1 MIWII
6 ISIQKKKKA
15 FYWKFLKEHKRWE
28 LKQEPGKEWVQNVS
42 FFNKQWQFKGKKKS
56 LHKSVRNIT
65 AYKNYK
71 TRNGSSCNQWKK
83 NKNNF
88 RSCILFSH
96 LSRCNFCSGND
107 FVHET
112 VVLCQHI
119 SSQLLQL
126 GFDVFFRHIRQGQCF
141 HLREKILNDLFAFL
155 KQSEGKDGKKKTERM
170 VTQQAGYFQ
179 IVPKIRSPVQ
189 HQKLCTDKTTL
200 YLHLLL
206 RIIQLYCFGE
216 LFPLS
221 IHQQKLWVDWQRLI
235 LTLRTP
241 VHVSH
246 LIPSCNHIRKR
257 LLEQ

>member
-1 MIWII
+1 MVVLAI
-6 ISIQKKKKA
+6 
-15 FYWKFLKEHKRWE
+15 
-28 LKQEPGKEWVQNVS
+28 N
-42 FFNKQWQFKGKKKS
+42 GKK
-56 LHKSVRNIT
+56 
-65 AYKNYK
+65 
-71 TRNGSSCNQWKK
+71 TRTTSGAASC
-83 NKNNF
+83 
-88 RSCILFSH
+88 LFSH